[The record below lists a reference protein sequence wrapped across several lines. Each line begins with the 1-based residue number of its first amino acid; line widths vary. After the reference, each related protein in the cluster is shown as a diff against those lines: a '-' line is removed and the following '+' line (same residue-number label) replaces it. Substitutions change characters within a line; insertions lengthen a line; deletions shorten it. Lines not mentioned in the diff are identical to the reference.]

1 MDGNKGRRG
10 RNVGQKS
17 GSANAKVLVGSL
29 LAYANYELGEEE
41 TDYLQRLI
49 LAEWS
54 DAEWSENDLCV
65 RKTTLEGLVE
75 LTEIC
80 HRSLKTGELQ
90 PGRYRDTG
98 EAHPKTEAVR
108 TALHYLKQ
116 QKICDDGRGNNYSR
130 TRTNAKSW
138 SFVLKLPSRK
148 KEELTQ
154 LFSNE
159 DPSELNFSYPKILT
173 RDTMLVNRIN
183 VSNSLKFDHNNVKL
197 CQQNIGEIESHLSS
211 KIKSDLQNPI
221 ITFQRRELEDLLEK
235 VRKTITS
242 IGSLDP

>member
-17 GSANAKVLVGSL
+17 GSANAKVLVESL

-54 DAEWSENDLCV
+54 ENDLCV
-65 RKTTLEGLVE
+65 RKTTLDGLVE
-75 LTEIC
+75 LTAIC

-183 VSNSLKFDHNNVKL
+183 VSNSLKFDHNNLKL

-211 KIKSDLQNPI
+211 KIKSEPNSI

-235 VRKTITS
+235 VRETITS
-242 IGSLDP
+242 IASLDP

>member
-41 TDYLQRLI
+41 TDYFQRLI
-49 LAEWS
+49 L
-54 DAEWSENDLCV
+54 AEWSENDLCV

-148 KEELTQ
+148 KQELTQ

-159 DPSELNFSYPKILT
+159 DPSELNFSYAKILT
-173 RDTMLVNRIN
+173 RDTMLVNSTN
-183 VSNSLKFDHNNVKL
+183 VSNSLKFDHNNFKL

-211 KIKSDLQNPI
+211 KIKSDLQNSI

-235 VRKTITS
+235 IRKIGTS
-242 IGSLDP
+242 IDSLDP

>member
-17 GSANAKVLVGSL
+17 GSANAKVLVESL

-54 DAEWSENDLCV
+54 ENDLCV

-75 LTEIC
+75 LTAIC

-148 KEELTQ
+148 KQELTQ

-159 DPSELNFSYPKILT
+159 EPSELNFSYPKILT
-173 RDTMLVNRIN
+173 RDTMLVNGTN

-211 KIKSDLQNPI
+211 KIKSNLQKS
-221 ITFQRRELEDLLEK
+221 ITFQRRELEDILEK
-235 VRKTITS
+235 IRKLYTS
-242 IGSLDP
+242 MDSLDP

>member
-29 LAYANYELGEEE
+29 LAYANDELGEEE

-49 LAEWS
+49 LAK
-54 DAEWSENDLCV
+54 WSENDLCV
-65 RKTTLEGLVE
+65 GQTTLDGLVE

-148 KEELTQ
+148 KQELTQ

-173 RDTMLVNRIN
+173 RDTMLVNSTN
-183 VSNSLKFDHNNVKL
+183 FSNSLKFYHNNVKL

-211 KIKSDLQNPI
+211 KIKSDLPNSI

-235 VRKTITS
+235 IRKIGTS
-242 IGSLDP
+242 IDSLDP

>member
-54 DAEWSENDLCV
+54 ENDLCV
-65 RKTTLEGLVE
+65 RKTTLDGLVE

-148 KEELTQ
+148 KQELTQ

-173 RDTMLVNRIN
+173 RDTMLVNSTN
-183 VSNSLKFDHNNVKL
+183 FSNSLKFYHNNVKL

-211 KIKSDLQNPI
+211 KIKSEPNSI

-235 VRKTITS
+235 VRETITS
-242 IGSLDP
+242 IASLDP